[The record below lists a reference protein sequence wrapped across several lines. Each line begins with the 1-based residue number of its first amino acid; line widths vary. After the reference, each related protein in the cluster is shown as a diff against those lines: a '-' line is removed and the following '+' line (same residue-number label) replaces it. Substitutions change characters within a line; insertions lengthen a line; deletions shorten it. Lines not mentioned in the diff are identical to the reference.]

1 MLHSVAIIAVA
12 AIVTLIIRA
21 VPFVAFGGKREV
33 PETVTYLGKV
43 LPPAIMVILVIY
55 CVKEINL
62 FTDSHGIPEFL
73 SNATTAIENNYGIVV
88 YCRGGIASYL
98 EEKYVAEYSCRDHT
112 LYDISASSILKQCE
126 KAFFQPFHTVFLRN

>member
-21 VPFVAFGGKREV
+21 VPFVAFDGKREV

-55 CVKEINL
+55 CVKGINL
-62 FTDSHGIPEFL
+62 FTGSHGIPELL
-73 SNATTAIENNYGIVV
+73 SIAVV
-88 YCRGGIASYL
+88 AFSSDL

-112 LYDISASSILKQCE
+112 LYDISASSILKQC
-126 KAFFQPFHTVFLRN
+126 

>member
-43 LPPAIMVILVIY
+43 LPPAMILVIY
-55 CVKEINL
+55 CVKGINL
-62 FTDSHGIPEFL
+62 FTSSHGIPELL
-73 SNATTAIENNYGIVV
+73 SIAVV
-88 YCRGGIASYL
+88 ALLHIWKKNTLLSIA
-98 EEKYVAEYSCRDHT
+98 VGT
-112 LYDISASSILKQCE
+112 ILYMILVQV
-126 KAFFQPFHTVFLRN
+126 VF

>member
-55 CVKEINL
+55 CVKGINL
-62 FTDSHGIPEFL
+62 FTGSHGFPELL
-73 SNATTAIENNYGIVV
+73 SIAVV
-88 YCRGGIASYL
+88 ALLHIW
-98 EEKYVAEYSCRDHT
+98 KKNT
-112 LYDISASSILKQCE
+112 LLAVGTILYMILVQV
-126 KAFFQPFHTVFLRN
+126 VF

>member
-55 CVKEINL
+55 CVKGINL
-62 FTDSHGIPEFL
+62 FTGSHGFP
-73 SNATTAIENNYGIVV
+73 GIAV

>member
-21 VPFVAFGGKREV
+21 VPFVAFDGKREV

-55 CVKEINL
+55 CVKGINL
-62 FTDSHGIPEFL
+62 FTGSHGIPELL
-73 SNATTAIENNYGIVV
+73 SIAVV
-88 YCRGGIASYL
+88 ALLHIWRLFFSLFTLFFYEIKCYNERNRNKMR
-98 EEKYVAEYSCRDHT
+98 EKQKIKWKT
-112 LYDISASSILKQCE
+112 ITK
-126 KAFFQPFHTVFLRN
+126 N